1 MRIFR
6 PLLRH
11 LFPVLFLAAAASA
24 PAFAPAFAQEKS
36 DLQKIV
42 DAKLVRIGAVQ
53 APPWYEKDLATGA
66 WGGLVPEVM
75 ETVFGKI
82 GVKVE
87 YVETQWG
94 TAVAGLQ
101 SNRFDLLGAYNATP
115 ERALSIDF
123 TRPMGSLKLSILTL
137 KDTADKYA
145 TWDKVNDPAVKLATV
160 DGSGATRTL
169 QPLLAKTSWIVG
181 QSSDTMFLELESGR
195 ADALVTSDV
204 QISQYLKTR
213 GRGVMIVP
221 TPVRLQP
228 TNIGLRKSA
237 DPQLREWLNVSLDFM
252 ATDGTLERIWAK
264 YVPAK

>member
-1 MRIFR
+1 MRIIR
-6 PLLRH
+6 PLLRR
-11 LFPVLFLAAAASA
+11 LFPVLFLAATASTAAL
-24 PAFAPAFAQEKS
+24 AQEKT

-42 DAKLVRIGAVQ
+42 DAKLVRVGAVQ

-66 WGGLVPEVM
+66 WVGLVPEVM
-75 ETVFGKI
+75 EAMFGKI

-145 TWDKVNDPAVKLATV
+145 TWDKINDPAVKLATV

-169 QPLLAKTSWIVG
+169 QPLLTKTSWIVG
-181 QSSDTMFLELESGR
+181 QLSDAMFLELESGR

-237 DPQLREWLNVSLDFM
+237 DPQLREWLNISLDFM

>member
-1 MRIFR
+1 MRMFR

-11 LFPVLFLAAAASA
+11 IFPILLAATASTGA
-24 PAFAPAFAQEKS
+24 LAQEKS

-42 DAKLVRIGAVQ
+42 EAKLVRVGAVQ
-53 APPWYEKDLATGA
+53 APPWYEKDLSTGA
-66 WGGLVPEVM
+66 WGGLVPDVM
-75 ETVFGKI
+75 EAIFGKV

-123 TRPMGSLKLSILTL
+123 TRPMGGLRLSILTL
-137 KDTADKYA
+137 KGPAEKYA
-145 TWDKVNDPAVKLATV
+145 SWDAINDPAVRLATV
-160 DGSGATRTL
+160 DGAGATRTL
-169 QPLLAKTSWIVG
+169 QPLLTKTNWAVV
-181 QSSDTMFLELESGR
+181 QSSDAMFLELESGR

-204 QISQYLKTR
+204 QIAQYLKTR
-213 GRGVMIVP
+213 GKGTMIVP
-221 TPVRLQP
+221 TPVRVQP

-237 DPQLREWLNVSLDFM
+237 DPQLREWLNISLDFLE
-252 ATDGTLERIWAK
+252 TDGTLERIWAK